1 MVIHQQFCITFN
13 TNVQHW
19 TEQVSWNYADMNDW
33 PLTQRISAPD
43 ELMQINV
50 LEESFHYAQCALLQH
65 SCCRSHPVSHTSA
78 STMLTG
84 HTSLHPGVAL
94 NICIELSQRYSGFV
108 SLNFRR
114 ASLIYSANSEHSAL
128 TFGPYTCI
136 KHRERSN
143 KFNLNM
149 HSLLMGSI
157 PQHSLSAVGLK
168 VCPHQT
174 GQTLL
179 A

>member
-1 MVIHQQFCITFN
+1 
-13 TNVQHW
+13 
-19 TEQVSWNYADMNDW
+19 MNDW
-33 PLTQRISAPD
+33 PLTQRMSAPD

-78 STMLTG
+78 STIQSTMSTG
-84 HTSLHPGVAL
+84 HTSPHPGVAL
-94 NICIELSQRYSGFV
+94 NICIELSQKCGGFV

-114 ASLIYSANSEHSAL
+114 ASLIYSANSGQRVL